1 MSITL
6 LATSDI
12 EAWQESTLGED
23 SARVLDVAHPVGAR
37 FPRRLSGGQAAV
49 AVTDVRRSTRA
60 YPIGAR
66 FPRRTRAELAQ
77 RVQTVQAMPILP
89 ASSGMPTGARF
100 LRRRRGDD

>member
-12 EAWQESTLGED
+12 EAWQESTPGED

-49 AVTDVRRSTRA
+49 ALTDVRRSTRA

-66 FPRRTRAELAQ
+66 LPRRTRAELAQ
-77 RVQTVQAMPILP
+77 HVQTTSTLP

-100 LRRRRGDD
+100 PRRRRGDD

>member
-6 LATSDI
+6 LATSNID
-12 EAWQESTLGED
+12 AWQESTLGED
-23 SARVLDVAHPVGAR
+23 SAQVLDVTHPVGAR
-37 FPRRLSGGQAAV
+37 FPRRLPGGHAAV

-77 RVQTVQAMPILP
+77 RVQATSTLP

-100 LRRRRGDD
+100 PRRRQADD